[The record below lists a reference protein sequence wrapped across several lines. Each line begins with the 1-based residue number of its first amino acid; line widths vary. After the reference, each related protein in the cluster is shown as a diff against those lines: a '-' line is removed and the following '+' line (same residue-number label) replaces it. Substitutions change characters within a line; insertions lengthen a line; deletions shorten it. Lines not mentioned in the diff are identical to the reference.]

1 MKLDAG
7 VGIKNKFTIVIEDI
21 CTKEKREYTAHN
33 IVLNSMWSR
42 LVNFQ
47 TFFTYIHFGTGTGTF
62 NDPARTTLYNHLGTK
77 SATTEYQTR
86 ALPVSQWRRKIVLN
100 PEEYVGQTI
109 TEIGVAYGSNA
120 SNLVTH
126 AAPKDAEG
134 NPISIG
140 PKKDTEVITIYADMY
155 FVLAENMYGDKIR
168 WVTPLS
174 NNNLMNYLMGASM
187 SSIYYRVTRSALF
200 SNGTSPGATWNSSS
214 ISWQRD
220 VANRKVYTPIVRLGI
235 SDGNG
240 EIRGFGIGY
249 SNNEG
254 IFRGHFPIPGVYTG
268 KQVVETLGESDGVET
283 NYNLTWIDPQ
293 NLIIKVDG
301 LEVNSNEYT
310 ILPVKR
316 GDNVLDKVTAQ
327 WLSGGSGDPARYFN
341 YETDSSLNITGTI
354 GVDVGSE
361 RGNVPINKIRVYT
374 GDQSLPSSSYSR
386 RVIIKGSNNPDFSES
401 VHIYTFDK
409 SERANRWLEAS
420 FTLSP
425 GYRYYVIEID
435 SSSSSIRQIE
445 LISAADQV
453 VFKNP
458 LTEGAVITAEYDV
471 DYIPKDSE
479 HVLDLQAG
487 IQFGEVI

>member
-187 SSIYYRVTRSALF
+187 GSVSYRVTKSILF
-200 SNGTSPGATWNSSS
+200 SNGTAPNSSWNSSN
-214 ISWQRD
+214 ISWQKD
-220 VANRKVYTPIVRLGI
+220 VTNRKVYTPIVRLGT

-249 SNNEG
+249 SNDQG
-254 IFRGHFPIPGVYTG
+254 IFRGHFPIPGVFTG
-268 KQVVETLGESDGVET
+268 KHVSETIAEGDGETKE
-283 NYNLTWIDPQ
+283 YNLSWNDPKNLVIKIDGEETQ
-293 NLIIKVDG
+293 D
-301 LEVNSNEYT
+301 YT
-310 ILPVKR
+310 LLPLKK
-316 GDNVLDKVTAQ
+316 GGNIFDKVTAQ
-327 WLSGGSGDPARYFN
+327 WLDSGTGDPTRYFNNEINSGDNALGTIGIDVGPDRIIPVDRISVKVGAHPFGQGGTYTVEIKGSDNSDFSDAELLVSFNKNSGGSAVTMTEDFPI
-341 YETDSSLNITGTI
+341 SSG
-354 GVDVGSE
+354 
-361 RGNVPINKIRVYT
+361 
-374 GDQSLPSSSYSR
+374 
-386 RVIIKGSNNPDFSES
+386 
-401 VHIYTFDK
+401 H
-409 SERANRWLEAS
+409 
-420 FTLSP
+420 
-425 GYRYYVIEID
+425 RYYTVEIK
-435 SSSSSIRQIE
+435 SSRNLIQIG
-445 LISAADQV
+445 LHS
-453 VFKNP
+453 
-458 LTEGAVITAEYDV
+458 GASQILFNTAPPANATITAEYDV